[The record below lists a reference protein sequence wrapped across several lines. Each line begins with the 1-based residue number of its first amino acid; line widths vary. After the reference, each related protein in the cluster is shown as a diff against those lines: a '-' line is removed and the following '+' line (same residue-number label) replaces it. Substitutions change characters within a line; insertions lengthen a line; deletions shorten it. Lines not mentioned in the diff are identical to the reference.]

1 MEKKPGWD
9 AKAIALIAREHYG
22 TYAKMFEEHDWP
34 ETGSGLMRSVQ
45 TRVVE
50 KYGSVE
56 NFLRKHP
63 VDFGSAENSP
73 HHSNQASH
81 GKPGWDAKA
90 ISRIA
95 KEYFGSFTGMFEAHG
110 WEERGTYMMT
120 SVQRHVAEDYESIA
134 NFLNQYPVDIK

>member
-56 NFLRKHP
+56 KKNFFVSIRSTSGQPRTVHIIPTKRLTESPVGMQKLFLLLRRSISVLSQACLRPTAGKKEVHP
-63 VDFGSAENSP
+63 
-73 HHSNQASH
+73 
-81 GKPGWDAKA
+81 
-90 ISRIA
+90 
-95 KEYFGSFTGMFEAHG
+95 
-110 WEERGTYMMT
+110 
-120 SVQRHVAEDYESIA
+120 
-134 NFLNQYPVDIK
+134 